1 MAIKKY
7 GKMKKIFV
15 LFFSLFLFTGV
26 FSQQDF
32 SEYIEEYNRAAFKIY
47 NQLFTGHKNQVFSPF
62 FLAENF
68 APLYLAA
75 RGNTKAQI
83 GYLFKFSSDKDE
95 FYRQIEN
102 LNNIFLTNSNFNTRI
117 EAFTGIFLED
127 SLHNYIKPEFLP
139 SLNNLLVDTLG
150 FIDMTENFALSLK
163 QLNENIRRST
173 ISRLPRPIIETQP
186 KAYGGI
192 FLVSSIEFTGSWERN
207 FQQIYRA
214 PFYLDNYGRHTKRIN
229 YMTVSG
235 YFKYADGDKYEVV
248 EIPYERNNLSL
259 IVILPRKDV
268 SLDSLKQKISY
279 DDYSLVNSGLTMQ
292 NLRLLLPIVEI
303 RNKFKLKD
311 SLAHFMPIVFR
322 RGANFSNMVRKI
334 VWVDQV
340 YQAMSFIIEPETQL
354 PFVRFLDLESETAGK
369 VLFINRPFIFI
380 VKDNKTNAILFIGH
394 VYKPI

>member
-1 MAIKKY
+1 
-7 GKMKKIFV
+7 MKKIFV
-15 LFFSLFLFTGV
+15 LFFNVIMALAV

-32 SEYIEEYNRAAFKIY
+32 SKYVEEYNRAAFRIY

-62 FLAENF
+62 FLTENF

-75 RGNTKAQI
+75 KGNTKAQI
-83 GYLFKFSSDKDE
+83 GYLFKFASDRDE
-95 FYRQIEN
+95 FYSQMQN
-102 LNNIFLTNSNFNTRI
+102 LNDIFLTNSNFNTRI

-127 SLHNYIKPEFLP
+127 SLRDYVKPDFLP
-139 SLNNLLVDTLG
+139 DLKRLLVDTLG
-150 FIDMTENFALSLK
+150 FIDMTHDFSGSIK
-163 QLNENIRRST
+163 KLNEKIRRST
-173 ISRLPRPIIETQP
+173 ISRLPRPIVEDQP
-186 KAYGGI
+186 QAHGGI

-259 IVILPRKDV
+259 IVILPHKDV
-268 SLDSLKQKISY
+268 NIDSLKQEISY
-279 DDYSLVNSGLTMQ
+279 DDYSLVNSGLAMQ
-292 NLRLLLPIVEI
+292 NLRLLLPVIEI

-311 SLAHFMPIVFR
+311 SLAHFMPGVFR

-354 PFVRFLDLESETAGK
+354 PFVRFLDLKSQAAGK

-394 VYKPI
+394 VYKPL